1 MYSCAAL
8 VGFVDAIGVG
18 EENGC
23 YFAFFG
29 ELGEPEVVFEA
40 IFLAGVVGGVSG
52 MWVLRLMKLWVIDLL
67 PLTCCHVISCPSCLE
82 EVQLEH
88 LLLGVV
94 GSVILHDVFWSNN
107 GKMVL

>member
-1 MYSCAAL
+1 MAL

-29 ELGEPEVVFEA
+29 EHGEPEVVFEV

-52 MWVLRLMKLWVIDLL
+52 M
-67 PLTCCHVISCPSCLE
+67 
-82 EVQLEH
+82 
-88 LLLGVV
+88 
-94 GSVILHDVFWSNN
+94 
-107 GKMVL
+107 